1 MRKSYLLHFLLI
13 ICLALGGTEK
23 AVAVKANP
31 NPVTITQPDGST
43 LTIRIHGDENLHY
56 TTTIDGYLI
65 RRDNDGYFKY
75 VDMDADGSL
84 RITSQTANNI
94 DNRDNEEQQT
104 VSRLVPAKKLQ
115 AQLTKTASMTTWNT
129 QPSSSGG

>member
-75 VDMDADGSL
+75 VDMDADGSV
-84 RITSQTANNI
+84 RS
-94 DNRDNEEQQT
+94 
-104 VSRLVPAKKLQ
+104 
-115 AQLTKTASMTTWNT
+115 
-129 QPSSSGG
+129 